1 MKLTLKRIA
10 KRPTYTIGKLYID
23 GEYFADTCEDKD
35 RGLTQSMPLAEIK
48 KRKVY
53 SLTAIPTGTY
63 TISMNT
69 VSPKYSKRDF
79 YKKLCNGKV
88 PRLLNVPGYDG
99 VLIHVGN
106 SDHDT
111 AGCVLVGENSVK
123 GKVLNSRVTFSR
135 LYGVM
140 KTASDKGEK
149 ITITIQ

>member
-1 MKLTLKRIA
+1 MKLTLKRVA
-10 KRPTYTIGKLYID
+10 KRPTYTIGWLYVD
-23 GEYFADTCEDKD
+23 GVKFCDTIEDKD
-35 RGLTQSMPLAEIK
+35 RGLTQSMPVAEIK

-53 SLTAIPTGTY
+53 SQTAIPTGTY

-106 SDHDT
+106 TERDT
-111 AGCVLVGENSVK
+111 AGCILVGQNTSI
-123 GKVLNSRVTFSR
+123 GKVLNSQVTFTR
-135 LYGVM
+135 LYKVL
-140 KTASDKGEK
+140 KDAADKGEK
-149 ITITIQ
+149 ITLTIQ